1 MGGVSRGVWFAAGA
15 AAGLYVSSRVRRL
28 ADAVTVDGIHDRL
41 SGLFAG
47 ARLFGDEVR
56 AGMAE
61 KETQLRHQLAPGL
74 PGTPDDAAADDRT
87 GDRLPQRGRES

>member
-1 MGGVSRGVWFAAGA
+1 VNKGVWFAAGA
-15 AAGLYVSSRVRRL
+15 VAGVYVSSRARRM
-28 ADAVTVDGIHDRL
+28 ADAVTLDGIHDRL

-61 KETQLRHQLAPGL
+61 KETQLRHQLARGL
-74 PGTPDDAAADDRT
+74 PGGPQDQPADDLA
-87 GDRLPQRGRES
+87 GDRLP